1 MKIRDINEPEGKF
14 SDIVVSASLDPEHFG
29 RVTVE
34 AQAMGCLVVA
44 ADHGG
49 AQETIQ
55 HNRTGILVEPR
66 NSEALADGIKKA
78 LEMKTEDRTS
88 MGIAAREFV
97 SSNFSR
103 ETMCYR
109 TMSLYCQLLDL
120 NPQLNS

>member
-1 MKIRDINEPEGKF
+1 MVSAYKI
-14 SDIVVSASLDPEHFG
+14 SDIVISASLDPEPFG
-29 RVTVE
+29 RITVE

-49 AQETIQ
+49 ARETIQ
-55 HNRTGILVEPR
+55 HNQTGILVEPR

-97 SSNFSR
+97 SGNFSR